1 MELQYVKE
9 GAPRAPGNDVLNHS
23 RPLSA
28 MIGEELSTSANRTAG
43 EVVKAVDDILPDFES
58 LKDCVLRLL
67 KVWFKTSWSPLNML
81 TSDFEIS
88 TGERKI

>member
-1 MELQYVKE
+1 MDYQYMKE
-9 GAPRAPGNDVLNHS
+9 AGSRAPGNDAINHS

-67 KVWFKTSWSPLNML
+67 KVCL
-81 TSDFEIS
+81 I
-88 TGERKI
+88 

>member
-1 MELQYVKE
+1 MKE
-9 GAPRAPGNDVLNHS
+9 GGPRAPGNDALNHS

-67 KVWFKTSWSPLNML
+67 KVYFKTISTPLLML

-88 TGERKI
+88 TGKRKI